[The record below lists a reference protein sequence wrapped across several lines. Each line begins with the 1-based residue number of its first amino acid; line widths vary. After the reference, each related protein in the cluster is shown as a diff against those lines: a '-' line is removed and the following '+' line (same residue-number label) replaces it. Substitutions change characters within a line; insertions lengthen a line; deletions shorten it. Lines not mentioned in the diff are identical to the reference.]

1 MWYSTKGCYTSLT
14 YYRFGGDTTQNG
26 ATNSLTYY
34 RSEDGTPQIL
44 IRSESYTDS
53 SSQSDGILSDR
64 LALGSTLSQ
73 KKKQQKNM
81 TTWGFHMKT
90 KTARIDTDILTRNA
104 LAAYKCEST
113 DTVLPVWHANVKDTD
128 IIFRLHKTVPHSTN
142 LLQILGWYSTKQCHT
157 DHQLTTNSRMVL
169 HKTVPHTSLIYY
181 KF

>member
-1 MWYSTKGCYTSLT
+1 MVLHKFLY
-14 YYRFGGDTTQNG
+14 DQN
-26 ATNSLTYY
+26 L
-34 RSEDGTPQIL
+34 IL
-44 IRSESYTDS
+44 IRVHSRTEFFQTDWHWA
-53 SSQSDGILSDR
+53 QPCLK
-64 LALGSTLSQ
+64 